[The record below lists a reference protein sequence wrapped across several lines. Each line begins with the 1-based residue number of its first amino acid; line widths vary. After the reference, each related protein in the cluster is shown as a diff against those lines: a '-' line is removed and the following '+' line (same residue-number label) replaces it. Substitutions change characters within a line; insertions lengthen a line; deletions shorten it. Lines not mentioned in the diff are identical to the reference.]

1 MKKPFQNDRSPVN
14 KRDFILIFS
23 LLVVA
28 AAALSVMRFSSGT
41 LTAHIIYD
49 GVQVMTAELDKVNE
63 TTVFSPVDGVEIEI
77 SKDGIRFVSST
88 CKSQQCVNCGLLT
101 KAGQSAVC
109 IPNRVMITLTSS
121 GSNSTGTYDAVAY

>member
-1 MKKPFQNDRSPVN
+1 
-14 KRDFILIFS
+14 
-23 LLVVA
+23 
-28 AAALSVMRFSSGT
+28 
-41 LTAHIIYD
+41 
-49 GVQVMTAELDKVNE
+49 MTAELDKVNE

-109 IPNRVMITLTSS
+109 IPNKVMITLTSS